1 VSEAELTE
9 PTKNS
14 EVINPFFEIPIE
26 GSFPKD
32 KIAIQDTQ
40 ETIERPNEV
49 QEKIEENWL
58 KRRHEVEQR
67 GGRLVDRPKVILL
80 DTQIKADK
88 LYIKLG
94 RGRYKDFV
102 GTYETELHDTNLEL
116 VPRNFS
122 ISALLETADGYIV
135 LLKRSKRVFQY
146 PSWISTFGGSVE
158 PEDVDDKGNID
169 PFKTVTRE
177 VSEEAGISPES
188 IHDIQCLG
196 FTKDI
201 HTKVEDMMF
210 QAKTLLTK
218 DEIEKQQRN
227 QHLEEGE
234 SVMVLANPDEIR
246 RKVLEF
252 SKIFV
257 SDGVA
262 ILALYGRRKFGEE
275 WFNFV
280 INHLRRRGSI
290 YASFSE
296 QQRNIIE
303 DRLIERLGR
312 VVSSK

>member
-14 EVINPFFEIPIE
+14 EVVNPFFEIPIE
-26 GSFPKD
+26 GSFPKE
-32 KIAIQDTQ
+32 KITIQDTQ

-58 KRRHEVEQR
+58 KRRHEVDQR
-67 GGRLVDRPKVILL
+67 GGKLIDRPKVILI
-80 DTQIKADK
+80 DTQIKDDK

-94 RGRYKDFV
+94 RGHYKDFV
-102 GTYETELHDTNLEL
+102 GTYGTELHDTNPEL

-135 LLKRSKRVFQY
+135 LLKRSQRVFQY

-158 PEDVDDKGNID
+158 PEDVDDKGSID
-169 PFKTVTRE
+169 PFKTVSRE

-188 IHDIQCLG
+188 INDIQCLG
-196 FTKDI
+196 FTRDI

-210 QAKTLLTK
+210 QAKTSLTK
-218 DEIEKQQRN
+218 DEIEKQQQN

-234 SVMVLANPDEIR
+234 CVLVLANPDEIR
-246 RKVLEF
+246 KKVLEF

-257 SDGVA
+257 SDGAA
-262 ILALYGRRKFGEE
+262 ILTLYGRRKFGKE
-275 WFNFV
+275 WFSF
-280 INHLRRRGSI
+280 IIDRLKRRGNV
-290 YASFSE
+290 YASLTE
-296 QQRNIIE
+296 QQRKIIE
-303 DRLIERLGR
+303 QRLIEKLGR
-312 VVSSK
+312 VTSSI